1 MLEQLDTLEAKLT
14 QLMANHR
21 ALREESQHLRQRILA
36 MENANRQ
43 LSDRLTA
50 ASRRMEALFEQLP

>member
-14 QLMANHR
+14 QLMAHYR

-50 ASRRMEALFEQLP
+50 ASSRMEALFEQLP